1 MRLPDVSE
9 DGPLPKPADDISGRT
24 ILIWIF
30 GIWGV
35 VGLIISLVNYSFA
48 LQATSIGVGTS
59 AYLMVGGASPRH
71 RAARFHAGRCSSP
84 LCAEGIDCVLSV
96 RIAAALVSLN
106 GHMKIR
112 RQPNFVDSG

>member
-59 AYLMVGGASPRH
+59 AYLMVGILLWIGGMIL
-71 RAARFHAGRCSSP
+71 FG
-84 LCAEGIDCVLSV
+84 
-96 RIAAALVSLN
+96 IAALLAE
-106 GHMKIR
+106 
-112 RQPNFVDSG
+112 RQPRY